1 MMTEIAALVV
11 AALCLGGA
19 MLIRHQGWLMAAV
32 ILYAA
37 QIAWIVQVN
46 LDLLLPALAIA
57 ITLATIAVSATMHRE
72 LASQDDTECHT
83 MRKLTANRRR
93 FADNIG
99 S

>member
-1 MMTEIAALVV
+1 MMTEIAALLV

-19 MLIRHQGWLMAAV
+19 MLVRHQGWLMAAV

-57 ITLATIAVSATMHRE
+57 ITLGVLAVSAAMHRE
-72 LASQDDTECHT
+72 LASQDDAECHA
-83 MRKLTANRRR
+83 MPKLTANRRR
-93 FADNIG
+93 LAGNIG